1 MPDAY
6 DRMCDIAECELC
18 DDHGKRGMFVCDH
31 VDYAAAARR
40 GMDMIRAALK
50 KGNG

>member
-6 DRMCDIAECELC
+6 DRMCEIAECELC
-18 DDHGKRGMFVCDH
+18 DDNGMNGMFVCDH

-40 GMDMIRAALK
+40 GMELIWAALE
-50 KGNG
+50 KGSK